1 MSGSLIALML
11 GRLEMGVEECINAYV
26 ELSKE
31 IFPKEA
37 TGKKN
42 WWNSTVKFAE
52 AYRGKSWFKAD
63 ALERCLQKTITAQLG
78 EAEVDQDF
86 LTESQSCKV

>member
-1 MSGSLIALML
+1 ML
-11 GRLEMGVEECINAYV
+11 GRLEMDVEECIKAYV

-37 TGKKN
+37 IGKKN
-42 WWNSTVKFAE
+42 WWNSTLKFAE
-52 AYRGKSWFKAD
+52 AYRGKPWFSGVT
-63 ALERCLQKTITAQLG
+63 LEKCLKRTIAAQLG
-78 EAEVDQDF
+78 EPEVDQDF